1 MFRPVLL
8 APTQSSRQRWQWQEA
23 GARLIAPLTL
33 WICVSVT
40 LRYGYYGD
48 RQMVLGPSS
57 SRLVTTSS
65 IFVDQIEARDEDK
78 KGVFL
83 YGFTEKPELKSE
95 FNWTISEYVIVGSYG
110 KQGFSL
116 WLNKG
121 SRVQM
126 TWEAERSS
134 LNNLEMVIV
143 KGEKKQETMMSTTSV
158 DSGVPKDLSIDRE
171 AEYTIEEDDKYYVGF
186 MNNNRRSV
194 IMALNVNITSKMYD
208 ISKAKRRCST
218 ISGSCRLQLL
228 FPSTQ
233 FVILTTPNNGDISG
247 WYVEISFV
255 ARMVTYIA
263 ILGFV
268 VIIIYLILKYL
279 GVCDGE
285 RNYHNVVEPSVQVQL
300 NQVTETEPLVPEK
313 PFSFTY
319 GTGEEDKES
328 GMSSSSSEDLYD
340 GKICV
345 ICYDEPRNSFFVPCG
360 HCATC
365 YDCAQRIMDEENKVC
380 PICRRYIH
388 KIRKLITS

>member
-1 MFRPVLL
+1 MFRPGLL
-8 APTQSSRQRWQWQEA
+8 APYQSGRQRWQWQEA
-23 GARLIAPLTL
+23 GSRLIAPLTL
-33 WICVSVT
+33 WICVSVI

-48 RQMVLGPSS
+48 QQMVLGPSS

-65 IFVDQIEARDEDK
+65 IFVERIEARDDDK
-78 KGVFL
+78 KGVYL

-95 FNWTISEYVIVGSYG
+95 FNWTVSKYMIVGSYG

-121 SRVQM
+121 SRIQM

-143 KGEKKQETMMSTTSV
+143 KGERKVETLIPTPAV
-158 DSGVPKDLSIDRE
+158 DSGVPKDPSIGRE
-171 AEYTIEEDDKYYVGF
+171 AEYTIEEDDKYYVGI

-194 IMALNVNITSKMYD
+194 IMALNVNITSRMYD
-208 ISKAKRRCST
+208 LSKAKRMCST
-218 ISGSCRLQLL
+218 INGSCRLQLL

-255 ARMVTYIA
+255 ARVVTYMA

-268 VIIIYLILKYL
+268 VLIIYLILKCL
-279 GVCDGE
+279 GACDGE
-285 RNYHNVVEPSVQVQL
+285 RNYHNEEEPTVLLHQVS
-300 NQVTETEPLVPEK
+300 ETEPLVPEK
-313 PFSFTY
+313 PFRFTY

-365 YDCAQRIMDEENKVC
+365 YDCAQRIMDGENKLRGQAA
-380 PICRRYIH
+380 INLSSIGQ
-388 KIRKLITS
+388 